1 MKEDHDFPVLLER
14 FFTQRLMA
22 QRRASAHTIAS
33 YRDTFRLLLRFAQRQ
48 LRKAPSVLSLTDLQ
62 APLIGAFLDDLE
74 SARSITA
81 RSRNLRLTAIRSF
94 FRFAAYEEPAR
105 AALIQR
111 VLAIPNKR
119 HEKKLIGFL
128 SQPEI
133 TALLG
138 VPDLGTWSG
147 RRDRALLLLAVQTG
161 LRVSEIT
168 ALRREDLVLGTGAHV
183 RCQGK
188 GRKERCTP
196 LTRPLARI
204 LAAWLAEPTHR
215 ATDLLFTNARG
226 SRLSTDGVQ
235 YLLAKHLAI
244 ARQRCPSLKHKVVS
258 PHVLRHTAAMEL
270 LQAGVDRSVIALW
283 LGHESVETTQIYLD
297 ANLALKQEALAK
309 TTPARNKLGRYRAD
323 DQLMSFL
330 TAL

>member
-1 MKEDHDFPVLLER
+1 MKEPHDFPVLLEH
-14 FFTQRLMA
+14 FFTRRLMA
-22 QRRASAHTIAS
+22 QRRASAHTISS
-33 YRDTFRLLLRFAQRQ
+33 YRDTFRLLLRFVHRQ
-48 LRKAPSVLSLTDLQ
+48 LRKAPSALSLTDLQ

-74 SARSITA
+74 STRGITA

-94 FRFAAYEEPAR
+94 FRFAAYEEPAQ

-128 SQPEI
+128 TRPEI
-133 TALLG
+133 TALLA

-168 ALRREDLVLGTGAHV
+168 ALRREDLALGTGAHV

-196 LTRPLARI
+196 LTRQLARI
-204 LAAWLAEPTHR
+204 LVAWLAEPTRR
-215 ATDLLFTNARG
+215 ATDLVFSSARG
-226 SRLSTDGVQ
+226 TRLSSDGVQ
-235 YLLAKHLAI
+235 YLLAKHLAT
-244 ARQRCPSLKHKVVS
+244 ARQHCPSLQQKVVS
-258 PHVLRHTAAMEL
+258 PHVLRHYVSRFTM
-270 LQAGVDRSVIALW
+270 S
-283 LGHESVETTQIYLD
+283 TTWD
-297 ANLALKQEALAK
+297 K
-309 TTPARNKLGRYRAD
+309 TL
-323 DQLMSFL
+323 
-330 TAL
+330 

>member
-1 MKEDHDFPVLLER
+1 MLL
-14 FFTQRLMA
+14 
-22 QRRASAHTIAS
+22 
-33 YRDTFRLLLRFAQRQ
+33 
-48 LRKAPSVLSLTDLQ
+48 
-62 APLIGAFLDDLE
+62 AFHFSKTNRPGDSTG

-94 FRFAAYEEPAR
+94 FRFAAYEEPAQ

-128 SQPEI
+128 TRPEI

-138 VPDLGTWSG
+138 VPDLCTWSG

-204 LAAWLAEPTHR
+204 LAAWLAESTHR

-226 SRLSTDGVQ
+226 YRLSTDGVQ

-309 TTPARNKLGRYRAD
+309 TTPAHSKLGRYHAD